1 MGIGTCYFYGIEL
14 PRDIRK
20 HPHPRAALAKL
31 DYFRVFVGSV
41 AKSRMAA
48 SVENSRIPA
57 YGPSSRGRNYTKR
70 DQGRSERSVRFG
82 ARGAPGFPGPRKK
95 SPPRPA
101 PHCGAGRGI
110 FFFSPRPVPRPGP
123 RTSGAPFLLPPAKS
137 PLIVVDFVPEIR
149 IAGAKFTRNSG
160 APDGAPQKKAGHR
173 KYRRGPVAV
182 HRAGPLKRSPAPF
195 PSGAPHVARRGGA

>member
-14 PRDIRK
+14 PRDIRE

-70 DQGRSERSVRFG
+70 DQGRSESSVRFG
-82 ARGAPGFPGPRKK
+82 ARGAPFSRFPGPRFRFPPLNPRCGAPCGA
-95 SPPRPA
+95 SQAVPRPVPVRGPA
-101 PHCGAGRGI
+101 RCGAGRGLN
-110 FFFSPRPVPRPGP
+110 FVHPPRSEHYPRGHNRNGAT
-123 RTSGAPFLLPPAKS
+123 RTK
-137 PLIVVDFVPEIR
+137 R
-149 IAGAKFTRNSG
+149 TT
-160 APDGAPQKKAGHR
+160 PQ
-173 KYRRGPVAV
+173 V
-182 HRAGPLKRSPAPF
+182 
-195 PSGAPHVARRGGA
+195 